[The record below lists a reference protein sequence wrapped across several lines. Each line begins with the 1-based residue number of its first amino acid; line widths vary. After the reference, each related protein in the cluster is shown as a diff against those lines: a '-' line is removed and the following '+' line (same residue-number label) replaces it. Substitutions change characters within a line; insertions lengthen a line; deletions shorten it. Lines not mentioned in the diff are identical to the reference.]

1 MNLIGVV
8 RESPSRTSQ
17 PATVSCGQNTKLHLG
32 EASAEG
38 RHHGV
43 GGRQS
48 PWAKV
53 TPADE
58 KEKQVT
64 ISTPKQIGVS
74 RRCFLQIFWGFQLY
88 SYLFCYCSKLSLVNR
103 HAHILDGTA
112 QSGGGDWAPT
122 VTRPSTVVA
131 FPVGYAFLFLRLLNR
146 LNPHKVSC
154 KYNLIS
160 TKMSGT

>member
-8 RESPSRTSQ
+8 RESPSRTENLSKIVTHGLSLCFFSSQ

-38 RHHGV
+38 RHHDGV

-53 TPADE
+53 TPVDE

-74 RRCFLQIFWGFQLY
+74 R
-88 SYLFCYCSKLSLVNR
+88 
-103 HAHILDGTA
+103 
-112 QSGGGDWAPT
+112 
-122 VTRPSTVVA
+122 
-131 FPVGYAFLFLRLLNR
+131 
-146 LNPHKVSC
+146 
-154 KYNLIS
+154 
-160 TKMSGT
+160 